1 MNTRPDIRRRPGF
14 ALTRDPWGQLVLI
27 DSEGIRHA
35 DVTAILMF
43 PISDPD
49 RWISLCGA
57 DGRELVA
64 VEDLDDLPDDVAAV
78 LRGEIAHS
86 RFIPVIERILHVS
99 GNTEPCEW
107 RVETDRGP
115 RTFVLKSED
124 DVRRLGGEQI
134 LILDAHG
141 QRYQIHDLS
150 QLDPKSRRVV
160 EWYV

>member
-1 MNTRPDIRRRPGF
+1 MNPRPDLRRPSF
-14 ALTRDPWGQLVLI
+14 SLTRDDWGQLVLI
-27 DSEGIRHA
+27 DREGARHA
-35 DVTAILMF
+35 NVIAIPMF

-49 RWISLCGA
+49 RWISLCGP

-64 VEDLDDLPDDVAAV
+64 VEEPGELPEEVAGV
-78 LRGEIAHS
+78 LREELSRS
-86 RFIPVIERILHVS
+86 RFIPVIERIVYVS

-115 RTFVLKSED
+115 TQFVLKSED
-124 DVRRLGGEQI
+124 DVRRLGAEQI

-141 QRYQIHDLS
+141 QRYYIPDLG
-150 QLDPKSRRVV
+150 QLDAKSRRVV